1 MPSKV
6 ILAMLAVLSLFSC
19 NLEGNNKGADS
30 SMKIWAHRG
39 CSYAWPENTLQAFE
53 AACKYN
59 ITGIELDIQ
68 LTKDNKI
75 VVIHD
80 ETLDRTTSGT
90 GKVKD
95 FTLSEI
101 KNLKIATH
109 PGFLGIK
116 KYTQV
121 PTIEEVFD
129 LLKPYCLKKGL
140 LINIELKTNKERYEG
155 IEDMILALVK
165 EYDLEKYIVYSS
177 FNPDSVI
184 LIKQKKPDAKV
195 GILKTSEQDCLTFS
209 QEHPV
214 DAIHPYVKKLDVEN
228 IRLKTTLPIRAWGAD
243 EPFYPNNGQ
252 YEILDL
258 ETLKKLGVT
267 DIFTN
272 VPEAYL

>member
-1 MPSKV
+1 
-6 ILAMLAVLSLFSC
+6 MLVVLSLFSWS
-19 NLEGNNKGADS
+19 LDGNNKGADS
-30 SMKIWAHRG
+30 TMKIWAHRG

-68 LTKDNKI
+68 LTKDKRI

-80 ETLDRTTSGT
+80 ETVDRTTNGT

-109 PGFLGIK
+109 TGFLGIK

-140 LINIELKTNKERYEG
+140 LINIELKNSKERYEG
-155 IEDMILALVK
+155 MEDMILALVK
-165 EYDLEKYIVYSS
+165 EQGLEKYIVYSS

-195 GILKTSEQDCLTFS
+195 GILHRSEQYCLTFS
-209 QEHPV
+209 KEHTI
-214 DAIHPYVKKLDVEN
+214 DALHPYIKELDVED
-228 IRLKTTLPIRAWGAD
+228 IQLQTDLPIRAWGSP
-243 EPFYPNNGQ
+243 EPFYPNKGS
-252 YEILDL
+252 YEVQNL
-258 ETLKKLGVT
+258 EELENIGVT

>member
-1 MPSKV
+1 MHNKK
-6 ILAMLAVLSLFSC
+6 ILFIFLGLFLFSC
-19 NLEGNNKGADS
+19 NLDGNNKGANGN
-30 SMKIWAHRG
+30 MKIWAHRG

-68 LTKDNKI
+68 LTKDDKI

-80 ETLDRTTSGT
+80 ETVDRTTNGT

-95 FTLSEI
+95 FTLEEI
-101 KNLKIATH
+101 KKLKIATH

-116 KYTQV
+116 KYTHV

-129 LLKPYCLKKGL
+129 LLKPYCQKKGL

-155 IEDMILALVK
+155 IENMILSLVK
-165 EYDLEKYIVYSS
+165 EYNLEQYIVYSS

-184 LIKQKKPDAKV
+184 LIKQKNPDAKV
-195 GILKTSEQDCLTFS
+195 GILNSSEQYCLTFS
-209 QEHPV
+209 QEHSV
-214 DAIHPYVKKLDVEN
+214 DALHPYIKKLDVED
-228 IRLKTTLPIRAWGAD
+228 IRSKTDLPIRAWGSR
-243 EPFYPNNGQ
+243 EPFYPSKDD
-252 YEILDL
+252 YEIQNFED
-258 ETLKKLGVT
+258 LKKIGVT